1 MSDVTKS
8 PSTQSRLSSTS
19 SKDERMPNRNSQSGD
34 SSEKKSEKIKCHQGF
49 YQQYNSVRNDL
60 WAIVK
65 MRLED
70 NDDIEEIFI
79 TGHSMG
85 GALTILCA
93 FDLAFNVSNLEG
105 NCWKLLT
112 ENNFFES
119 KSYFQQTSDSITKD
133 LRIKSFPIAAPRTG
147 NQAFHNAFE
156 KLEQIHCDRLV
167 IDLDQVPKIPR
178 PFMGYKHVGR
188 KIKLCDSKDLTRLDK
203 INPTKIHHYSNYL
216 KSILGRGINLFRFF
230 RISNFATLIIFFY
243 F

>member
-19 SKDERMPNRNSQSGD
+19 SKDERIPNRNSQSGD

-93 FDLAFNVSNLEG
+93 FDFAFNVSKLEG
-105 NCWKLLT
+105 NC
-112 ENNFFES
+112 
-119 KSYFQQTSDSITKD
+119 
-133 LRIKSFPIAAPRTG
+133 
-147 NQAFHNAFE
+147 
-156 KLEQIHCDRLV
+156 
-167 IDLDQVPKIPR
+167 
-178 PFMGYKHVGR
+178 
-188 KIKLCDSKDLTRLDK
+188 
-203 INPTKIHHYSNYL
+203 
-216 KSILGRGINLFRFF
+216 
-230 RISNFATLIIFFY
+230 
-243 F
+243 